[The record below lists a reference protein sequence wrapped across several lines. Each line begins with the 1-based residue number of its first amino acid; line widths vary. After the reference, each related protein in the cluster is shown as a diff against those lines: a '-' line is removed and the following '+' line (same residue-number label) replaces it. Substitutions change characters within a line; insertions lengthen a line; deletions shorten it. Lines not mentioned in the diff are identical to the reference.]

1 MSSIRLADLAQQL
14 NATLHGDG
22 DLVITGIAPMHSAN
36 SGQITFLSDAR
47 YREKLGV
54 SEESLAVTVPLT
66 VAELMAQLAARG
78 GAWQE
83 LFDCPR
89 GVMIAINQVMAG
101 ADSLIADGDEVAL
114 FPPVTGG

>member
-1 MSSIRLADLAQQL
+1 MIKLC
-14 NATLHGDG
+14 
-22 DLVITGIAPMHSAN
+22 
-36 SGQITFLSDAR
+36 FFAR

-89 GVMIAINQVMAG
+89 GVMIAINQEMAG

>member
-47 YREKLGV
+47 YRKNWPVVRRVLWYCV
-54 SEESLAVTVPLT
+54 KTIYRFVRSLPL
-66 VAELMAQLAARG
+66 
-78 GAWQE
+78 W
-83 LFDCPR
+83 
-89 GVMIAINQVMAG
+89 
-101 ADSLIADGDEVAL
+101 
-114 FPPVTGG
+114 